1 MVGSNTKCK
10 RYINITETVYSA
22 KVLLSLQELLG
33 EPSKLQIVKNH
44 NKFYFKFEDKS
55 RAFLLFLYFWNNK
68 IK

>member
-1 MVGSNTKCK
+1 MVGANTKCK

-44 NKFYFKFEDKS
+44 KKFDFKLEDKS
-55 RAFLLFLYFWNNK
+55 KALLLFLYF
-68 IK
+68 

>member
-1 MVGSNTKCK
+1 MVGAKTKCK

-44 NKFYFKFEDKS
+44 KKFDFKLEDKS
-55 RAFLLFLYFWNNK
+55 KAFLLFLYFWNNK

>member
-1 MVGSNTKCK
+1 MVGANTKCK

-33 EPSKLQIVKNH
+33 EPSKLQIVP
-44 NKFYFKFEDKS
+44 
-55 RAFLLFLYFWNNK
+55 LFLYFWNNK

>member
-1 MVGSNTKCK
+1 MVGAKTKCK

-22 KVLLSLQELLG
+22 KVWLSLQKPLG
-33 EPSKLQIVKNH
+33 EPGKLQIVKNH